1 MAGFPSFSVSSRVG
15 HHSLQALGAYDDAC
29 LLDAPGLAECTNFC
43 GFGGAM
49 PALVRR
55 LFLEIE
61 SHNLLCRISFGACIV
76 VLALAA
82 LLPADIVIRSEL
94 PAKLE
99 HFIAY
104 LGTAVACGFAF
115 PKKRHLIGWYLLL
128 VVWAGG
134 LEAAQRF
141 SPGRH
146 AAVSDFA
153 VSSLGVI
160 CGGAAW
166 WIAKRAAVSNPAIGG
181 PSEA

>member
-1 MAGFPSFSVSSRVG
+1 MPSFSVSSRVG

-153 VSSLGVI
+153 GSTLGVI

-166 WIAKRAAVSNPAIGG
+166 WLAKRATDPAIGR

>member
-1 MAGFPSFSVSSRVG
+1 
-15 HHSLQALGAYDDAC
+15 
-29 LLDAPGLAECTNFC
+29 
-43 GFGGAM
+43 M

-61 SHNLLCRISFGACIV
+61 SHNLLCRIGFGACIV

-82 LLPADIVIRSEL
+82 LLPADIVLRSEL

-99 HFIAY
+99 HFVAY
-104 LGTAVACGFAF
+104 SGTAVVCGFAYS
-115 PKKRHLIGWYLLL
+115 KRRHPIGWYLFL

-134 LEAAQRF
+134 LEAAQTF

-146 AAVSDFA
+146 AAVSDLA
-153 VSSLGVI
+153 VSTLGVL

-166 WIAKRAAVSNPAIGG
+166 WLAKRVAVSAPAIGR